1 MENKNTISEQLVALI
16 DETLAEMEELKKSQ
30 FSAAKVDLEPKDGK
44 IGNHPVNGEISKKE
58 DEEKDEDDEV
68 KKAED
73 KDEGKD
79 EDDDKDDDDDKKK
92 EFFKKSVDVAS
103 LKDGL
108 YKKQGNELVPLEKN
122 DSNESLI
129 KSLVEK
135 ISMMEKTIQEIKDQ
149 PLQRKSV
156 AFDAVPL
163 KKSEDVEPLN
173 KSQVLKSL
181 LELKKSGKDVLTEDI
196 TKAELGGNEELTK
209 VWNKYNK

>member
-1 MENKNTISEQLVALI
+1 MEQMQLSEELIALI
-16 DETLAEMEELKKSQ
+16 DETLAEMEQLKKSQ
-30 FSAAKVDLEPKDGK
+30 FSAVKVDLEPKDGK
-44 IGNHPVNGEISKKE
+44 IGNFPVNGEITKKE
-58 DEEKDEDDEV
+58 EEEEEEEEEVEKAEEDEV
-68 KKAED
+68 EKAED
-73 KDEGKD
+73 DK
-79 EDDDKDDDDDKKK
+79 EDDKEEAKKK
-92 EFFKKSVDVAS
+92 EVKKSVDVSS

-108 YKKQGNELVPLEKN
+108 YKKQGDEFIPLAKN
-122 DSNESLI
+122 DANENLV

-149 PLQRKSV
+149 PLQRKSM

-163 KKSEDVEPLN
+163 KKSEEIEPLN

-196 TKAELGGNEELTK
+196 TKAELGGNDELIK